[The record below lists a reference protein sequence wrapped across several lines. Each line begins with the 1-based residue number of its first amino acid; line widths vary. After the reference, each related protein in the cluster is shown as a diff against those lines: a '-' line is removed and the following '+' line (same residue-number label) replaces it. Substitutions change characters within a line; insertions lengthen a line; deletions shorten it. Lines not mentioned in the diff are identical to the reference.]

1 MFVSEAKIS
10 LISSSKRLV
19 TTGWHD
25 FVSINEETQK
35 LSEPIDFNLYLHVYC
50 TVLSVPLIFNAPI
63 TVPYLYPYTAQL
75 TVNWQTRTVLFSYQ
89 I

>member
-35 LSEPIDFNLYLHVYC
+35 LSEPIDFNLYLHVYILYC
-50 TVLSVPLIFNAPI
+50 AVCPVNIQRTNYCPLPLPVYCSVNC
-63 TVPYLYPYTAQL
+63 
-75 TVNWQTRTVLFSYQ
+75 
-89 I
+89 